1 MSDAALRQTAPEAAP
16 VGEAQYDDARARRA
30 VAILVWAQSVL
41 GAQMAIHF
49 ILGGLT
55 GALLADDPSLATL
68 PISMTVLGSMLAA
81 PALSAL
87 MGRFGRR
94 PGFVLSALTAAG
106 GAGLAAHAIVERD
119 FVLFCAASTVLGVYM
134 AAQALYR
141 FAAADVASPAFR
153 PKAISWVMAGGL
165 VSAVL
170 GPEIVVRFKDL
181 LEPVP
186 YAGGYLAM
194 VALNLVGLI
203 PMLFLDLPRPSR
215 RPAGQRAGRP
225 WAEILADRRVPVA
238 MLCAMVSYALMN
250 LVMTSTPLAMIACGF
265 VTEDAAQ
272 VVRIHI
278 IAMFGPSFFTG
289 TLIARFGAPKVIAVG
304 LALLAGCAGVAIAG
318 ITLPHFSVAMALL
331 GVGWNFGF
339 IGATALLASAHLPEE
354 RARVQ
359 GMNDFLVF
367 GLVTLGSFSSGALMA
382 GLGWVAVNLS
392 LVPPLALAAAALGWL
407 VFGGRSRPA

>member
-1 MSDAALRQTAPEAAP
+1 MPDAALRETAAHGGAEH
-16 VGEAQYDDARARRA
+16 DDLRARRA

-41 GAQMAIHF
+41 GAQMPVHF

-55 GALLADDPSLATL
+55 GALLAEDRSLATL
-68 PISMTVLGSMLAA
+68 PISMTVMGSMLAA

-94 PGFVLSALTAAG
+94 PGFVLGALAAAG
-106 GAGLAAHAIVERD
+106 GAALAAWAIVERD
-119 FVLFCAASTVLGVYM
+119 FALFCAASIVLGVYM

-194 VALNLVGLI
+194 VALNLVGVV
-203 PMLFLDLPRPSR
+203 PMLFLDLPRPPR
-215 RPAGQRAGRP
+215 RPRGERAGRP
-225 WAEILADRRVPVA
+225 WGQILADRRVPVA
-238 MLCAMVSYALMN
+238 MLCAMISYSLMN
-250 LVMTSTPLAMIACGF
+250 LVMTSTPLAMVACGF
-265 VTEDAAQ
+265 VTDDAAQ
-272 VVRIHI
+272 VVRVHV
-278 IAMFGPSFFTG
+278 IAMYAPSFVTG
-289 TLIARFGAPKVIAVG
+289 TLIARFGAPRVIALG
-304 LALLAGCAGVAIAG
+304 LTLLAACGAVAIAG
-318 ITLPHFSVAMALL
+318 ITLPHFWLALGLL
-331 GVGWNFGF
+331 GLGWNFGF
-339 IGATALLASAHLPEE
+339 IGATALLASAHRPEE

-367 GLVTLGSFSSGALMA
+367 GLVTVGSFSSGALMA
-382 GLGWVAVNLS
+382 ALGWAAVNLS
-392 LVPPLALAAAALGWL
+392 MLPPLALAAAALGWL
-407 VFGGRSRPA
+407 ALGRRSRPT

>member
-1 MSDAALRQTAPEAAP
+1 MSDAALRDAAADAAD
-16 VGEAQYDDARARRA
+16 AQHDDARARRA
-30 VAILVWAQSVL
+30 VAVLVWAQSVL
-41 GAQMAIHF
+41 GAQMPVHF

-55 GALLADDPSLATL
+55 GALLAEDKALATL

-94 PGFVLSALTAAG
+94 PGFVLGAVMAAG
-106 GAGLAAHAIVERD
+106 GSALAAWAIVERD
-119 FVLFCAASTVLGVYM
+119 FALFCAASMLLGVYM

-165 VSAVL
+165 ASAVL
-170 GPEIVVRFKDL
+170 GPEIVVRFKDV

-186 YAGGYLAM
+186 YAGGYVAM
-194 VALNLVGLI
+194 VALNLVGVV
-203 PMLFLDLPRPSR
+203 PMLFLDLPRPQR
-215 RPAGQRAGRP
+215 RPRGERAGRP

-238 MLCAMVSYALMN
+238 MLCAMVSYSLMN

-265 VTEDAAQ
+265 VTDDAAQ
-272 VVRIHI
+272 VVRLHV
-278 IAMFGPSFFTG
+278 IAMFAPSFVTG
-289 TLIARFGAPKVIAVG
+289 TLIARFGAAKVIALG
-304 LALLAGCAGVAIAG
+304 LALLASCGAVAIAG
-318 ITLPHFSVAMALL
+318 ITLPHFSIAMALL
-331 GVGWNFGF
+331 GLGWNFGF
-339 IGATALLASAHLPEE
+339 IGATALLASAHRPEE

-367 GLVTLGSFSSGALMA
+367 GLVTVGSFSSGALMA
-382 GLGWVAVNLS
+382 GLGWEAVNLS
-392 LVPPLALAAAALGWL
+392 MLPPLALAAAALGWL
-407 VFGGRSRPA
+407 VFGRRPRPA

>member
-1 MSDAALRQTAPEAAP
+1 MADAALREPDHQAGAEH
-16 VGEAQYDDARARRA
+16 DDARARRA

-41 GAQMAIHF
+41 GAQMAVHF

-55 GALLADDPSLATL
+55 GALLAEDKALATL

-87 MGRFGRR
+87 MGRLGRR
-94 PGFVLSALTAAG
+94 PGFVLAALMAAAG
-106 GAGLAAHAIVERD
+106 SGLAAWAIVERD
-119 FVLFCAASTVLGVYM
+119 FVLFCAASMVLGVYM

-186 YAGGYLAM
+186 YAGGYVAM
-194 VALNLVGLI
+194 VVLNLVGVV
-203 PMLFLDLPRPSR
+203 PMLLLDLPRPPR
-215 RPAGQRAGRP
+215 RPPGQRAGRP
-225 WAEILADRRVPVA
+225 WGEILADRRVPVA
-238 MLCAMVSYALMN
+238 MLCAMISYTLMN

-265 VTEDAAQ
+265 VTDDAAQ
-272 VVRIHI
+272 VVRVHV
-278 IAMFGPSFFTG
+278 IAMFAPSFVTG
-289 TLIARFGAPKVIAVG
+289 SLIARFGAPKVIAAG
-304 LALLAGCAGVAIAG
+304 LVLLAGCAAVAIAG
-318 ITLPHFSVAMALL
+318 ITLPHFWVALALL
-331 GVGWNFGF
+331 GLGWNLGF
-339 IGATALLASAHLPEE
+339 IGATALLATAHRPEE

-367 GLVTLGSFSSGALMA
+367 GLVTVGSFSSGALMA
-382 GLGWVAVNLS
+382 GLGWEAVNLS
-392 LVPPLALAAAALGWL
+392 MLPPLALAAAALAWL
-407 VFGGRSRPA
+407 VLGRPSRPA

>member
-1 MSDAALRQTAPEAAP
+1 MSDAALRQTTPET
-16 VGEAQYDDARARRA
+16 EHDDARARRA

-41 GAQMAIHF
+41 GAQMPVHF

-55 GALLADDPSLATL
+55 GALLAEDKALATL
-68 PISMTVLGSMLAA
+68 PISMTVMGSMLAA

-94 PGFVLSALTAAG
+94 PGFVLGAVTAAV
-106 GAGLAAHAIVERD
+106 GAGLAAWAIVHRD
-119 FVLFCAASTVLGVYM
+119 FPLFCAASTVMGVYM

-141 FAAADVASPAFR
+141 FAAADVASPAYR

-165 VSAVL
+165 ASAVL

-194 VALNLVGLI
+194 VALNLVGVV
-203 PMLFLDLPRPSR
+203 PMLFLNLPRPPR
-215 RPAGQRAGRP
+215 RRAGTRAGRP

-238 MLCAMVSYALMN
+238 MLCAMISYALMN

-265 VTEDAAQ
+265 VTDDAAQ
-272 VVRIHI
+272 VVRVHV
-278 IAMFGPSFFTG
+278 IAMFAPSFFTG
-289 TLIARFGAPKVIAVG
+289 MLIARFGAPKVISAG
-304 LALLAGCAGVAIAG
+304 LALLAGCAAVAVAG
-318 ITLPHFSVAMALL
+318 ITLPHFSVALALL
-331 GVGWNFGF
+331 GLGWNFGF
-339 IGATALLASAHLPEE
+339 IGATALLASAHSPEE

-367 GLVTLGSFSSGALMA
+367 GLVTVGSFSSGALMA
-382 GLGWVAVNLS
+382 GFGWEAVNLS
-392 LVPPLALAAAALGWL
+392 MLPALALAAAALAWL
-407 VFGGRSRPA
+407 VLGQRPRPA

>member
-1 MSDAALRQTAPEAAP
+1 MPDAALRETAPHGGAEH
-16 VGEAQYDDARARRA
+16 DDHRARRA

-41 GAQMAIHF
+41 GAQMPVHF

-55 GALLADDPSLATL
+55 GALLADDRSLATL
-68 PISMTVLGSMLAA
+68 PISMTVMGSMLAA

-94 PGFVLSALTAAG
+94 PGFVLGALAAAG
-106 GAGLAAHAIVERD
+106 GAGLAAWAIAERD
-119 FVLFCAASTVLGVYM
+119 FALFCAASMVLGVYM

-194 VALNLVGLI
+194 VALNLVGVV
-203 PMLFLDLPRPSR
+203 PVLFLDLPRPPRDRAGR
-215 RPAGQRAGRP
+215 RPGRP

-238 MLCAMVSYALMN
+238 MLCAMISYALMN

-265 VTEDAAQ
+265 VTDDAAQ
-272 VVRIHI
+272 VVRIHV
-278 IAMFGPSFFTG
+278 IAMFAPSFVTG
-289 TLIARFGAPKVIAVG
+289 LLIARFGAPRIIALG
-304 LALLAGCAGVAIAG
+304 LALLAGCAAVAIAG
-318 ITLPHFSVAMALL
+318 ITLPHFGVALALL
-331 GVGWNFGF
+331 GLGWNFGF
-339 IGATALLASAHLPEE
+339 LGATVLLASAHRPEE

-367 GLVTLGSFSSGALMA
+367 GLVTLGSFGSGALMA
-382 GLGWVAVNLS
+382 GFGWEAVNLS
-392 LVPPLALAAAALGWL
+392 MLPALAVAAAALAWL
-407 VFGGRSRPA
+407 VLGRRSRPA

>member
-1 MSDAALRQTAPEAAP
+1 MSDAALPETASA
-16 VGEAQYDDARARRA
+16 GEYDDARAKRA

-41 GAQMAIHF
+41 GAQMSVHF

-55 GALLADDPSLATL
+55 GALLAGDKALATL

-94 PGFVLSALTAAG
+94 PGFVLGALTAACG
-106 GAGLAAHAIVERD
+106 SGLAAWAIMERD
-119 FVLFCAASTVLGVYM
+119 FPLFCAASMVLGVYM

-165 VSAVL
+165 ASAVL

-194 VALNLVGLI
+194 VALNIVGVV
-203 PMLFLDLPRPSR
+203 PMLFLDLPTPPRRGGGGRP
-215 RPAGQRAGRP
+215 GRP
-225 WAEILADRRVPVA
+225 WPEILADRRVPVA
-238 MLCAMVSYALMN
+238 MFCAMVSYALMN
-250 LVMTSTPLAMIACGF
+250 LVMTSTPLAVVACGF
-265 VTEDAAQ
+265 ATDDAAQ
-272 VVRIHI
+272 VVRIHV
-278 IAMFGPSFFTG
+278 IAMFAPSFFTG
-289 TLIARFGAPKVIAVG
+289 TLIARFGAPAIIAVG
-304 LALLAGCAGVAIAG
+304 LALLAGCTAVAIAG
-318 ITLPHFSVAMALL
+318 ITLTHFSVALALL
-331 GVGWNFGF
+331 GLGWNFGF
-339 IGATALLASAHLPEE
+339 IGATALLASAHRLEE

-359 GMNDFLVF
+359 GVNDFLVF
-367 GLVTLGSFSSGALMA
+367 GLVTVGSFGSVALMA
-382 GLGWVAVNLS
+382 ESGWNAVNLS
-392 LVPPLALAAAALGWL
+392 MLPVLALAAAALAWL
-407 VFGGRSRPA
+407 GVGRRPRSA

>member
-1 MSDAALRQTAPEAAP
+1 MSDAAPRETATHGGAEH
-16 VGEAQYDDARARRA
+16 DDARARRA

-41 GAQMAIHF
+41 GAQMPVHF

-55 GALLADDPSLATL
+55 GALLAEDKSLATL

-94 PGFVLSALTAAG
+94 PGFVLGALVAAC
-106 GAGLAAHAIVERD
+106 GAGLAAWAIVARD
-119 FVLFCAASTVLGVYM
+119 FPLFCAGSMLLGVYM

-141 FAAADVASPAFR
+141 FAAADAASPAFR

-170 GPEIVVRFKDL
+170 GPEIVLRFKDL

-186 YAGGYLAM
+186 YAGGYIAM
-194 VALNLVGLI
+194 VALNLVGVV
-203 PMLFLDLPRPSR
+203 PVLFLDLPAPPRPR
-215 RPAGQRAGRP
+215 TGERAGRR

-238 MLCAMVSYALMN
+238 MLCAMVAYALMN
-250 LVMTSTPLAMIACGF
+250 LVMTSTPLAMVACGF
-265 VTEDAAQ
+265 VTDDAAQ
-272 VVRIHI
+272 VVRAHV
-278 IAMFGPSFFTG
+278 IAMFAPSFVTG
-289 TLIARFGAPKVIAVG
+289 TLIARFGAPRIIATG
-304 LALLAGCAGVAIAG
+304 LVLLAGCATVAVAG
-318 ITLPHFSVAMALL
+318 ITLPHFWVALALL

-339 IGATALLASAHLPEE
+339 IGATALLASAHKPEE

-367 GLVTLGSFSSGALMA
+367 GLVTVASFGSGALMA
-382 GLGWVAVNLS
+382 GSGWEAVNLS
-392 LVPPLALAAAALGWL
+392 MLPALALAAAALAWL
-407 VFGGRSRPA
+407 VRGQRSRPV

>member
-1 MSDAALRQTAPEAAP
+1 MSDAALRQPDHQAGAEH
-16 VGEAQYDDARARRA
+16 DDARARRA

-41 GAQMAIHF
+41 GAQMAVHF

-55 GALLADDPSLATL
+55 GALLAEDKALATL

-81 PALSAL
+81 PTLSAL

-94 PGFVLSALTAAG
+94 PGFVLAALMAAG
-106 GAGLAAHAIVERD
+106 GAGLAAWAIVERD

-186 YAGGYLAM
+186 YAGGYLAI
-194 VALNLVGLI
+194 VALNLVGVV
-203 PMLFLDLPRPSR
+203 PMLFLDLPRPPR
-215 RPAGQRAGRP
+215 RPAGERAGRP
-225 WAEILADRRVPVA
+225 WGEILADRRVPVA
-238 MLCAMVSYALMN
+238 MLCAMVSYTLMN

-265 VTEDAAQ
+265 VTDDAAQ
-272 VVRIHI
+272 VVRVHVL
-278 IAMFGPSFFTG
+278 AMFAPSFFTG
-289 TLIARFGAPKVIAVG
+289 SLIARFGAPKVIVAG
-304 LALLAGCAGVAIAG
+304 LALLAGCGAVAIAG
-318 ITLPHFSVAMALL
+318 ISLPHFWVALALL
-331 GVGWNFGF
+331 GLGWNLSF
-339 IGATALLASAHLPEE
+339 IGATALLATAHRPEE

-367 GLVTLGSFSSGALMA
+367 GLVTVGSFSSGALMA
-382 GLGWVAVNLS
+382 ELGWEAVNLS
-392 LVPPLALAAAALGWL
+392 MLPPLALAAAALAWL
-407 VFGGRSRPA
+407 VLGQRSSPA